1 MDNQASGGAT
11 VAERPMQTSTDA
23 NTSGTPSQSPT
34 QDTTP
39 ASGEARD
46 SGGSQSDTSGGAGTT
61 GAPVDEAQH
70 WEWLRTRDPRE
81 VVRQHRQL
89 ASYVGTETDRR
100 ARELEPVLRQR
111 WETETDFARMRDELR
126 DLRDGPNADPEAY
139 VAKERELE
147 GKINE
152 FNAREAKAQAEQ
164 AQQWGNFD
172 NLLHQVYGA
181 LPEGVRAKLA
191 GRTWDLGHPALSRQA
206 YLNDMLNELTEH
218 ASTDG
223 ATKKFEKE
231 LPRRL
236 REMEEGLRKQANGET
251 NGGGPGLDNGAGTP
265 SPRGVVSQDDWDRA
279 KGRGKVEFRAWR
291 QANKEGIQQ
300 GLARKLIYRE

>member
-1 MDNQASGGAT
+1 MEQPATGGAT
-11 VAERPMQTSTDA
+11 VAERPTQTSTDA
-23 NTSGTPSQSPT
+23 ANSGTPSQSPT

-39 ASGEARD
+39 ASPADGASEA
-46 SGGSQSDTSGGAGTT
+46 STSGAGTT
-61 GAPVDEAQH
+61 AAQVDEAQH

-81 VVRQHRQL
+81 LVRQHRQL

-100 ARELEPVLRQR
+100 SRELEPVLRQR

-126 DLRDGPNADPEAY
+126 SLRDGPDADPEAY
-139 VAKERELE
+139 IAKERELE
-147 GKINE
+147 GKIHE

-164 AQQWGNFD
+164 AQQWSTFD
-172 NLLHQVYGA
+172 NLLHQVFGA
-181 LPEGVRAKLA
+181 MPEGVRAKLA

-206 YLNDMLNELTEH
+206 YLNDMLSELTEH

-223 ATKKFEKE
+223 ANKKFEKE
-231 LPRRL
+231 MPRRL
-236 REMEEGLRKQANGET
+236 REMEEGLRKQALAET

-265 SPRGVVSQDDWDRA
+265 APRGVMTQADWDRA
-279 KGRGKVEFRAWR
+279 KGRGRVEFRAWR

-300 GLARKLIYRE
+300 GVATKAIFRD